1 MTIVTR
7 PITQDRK
14 DDKDK
19 EALVKSDVSIP
30 VAGSEPEVEIEAGHE
45 RSGSR
50 ILSCVSHSCL
60 LVTAIIALT
69 VGVIGAFHVYRTL
82 SSHHYLRGFCRL
94 PYPRSQE
101 ETLITGDFGS
111 HHLSQDEMDR
121 FMDSVGPV
129 DDDDSAEMM
138 MSNRG
143 RQGHHGRMGPHGMG
157 SHEGMMARMMNA
169 NNNNNLRNG
178 KVIADDGDTVEPLKT
193 VVQPELVERL
203 EVQTKVNQNGGLELD
218 YELDL
223 DLEEFESLQLPEISH
238 GRYLHDFKVNKTAII
253 DPDGK
258 RCFVMPL
265 NRNEI
270 SPPRSLMEIISKLK
284 NGAFELDLDE
294 IRHDTRVVLPPLD
307 SLEGYGFFIE
317 RGCMNYK
324 TYRLEEVSSTK
335 IMVKRS
341 ADRQPLQGFVEF
353 GGKSM
358 IKYNILNLDD
368 IEN

>member
-14 DDKDK
+14 DEKDK
-19 EALVKSDVSIP
+19 EALVKSE
-30 VAGSEPEVEIEAGHE
+30 VAIAVTESESEIEIQS
-45 RSGSR
+45 RPPGSR
-50 ILSCVSHSCL
+50 LLSCVSHSCL

-101 ETLITGDFGS
+101 ETLITGDFGRHRMREMDS
-111 HHLSQDEMDR
+111 DEMNRMMESIGSD
-121 FMDSVGPV
+121 
-129 DDDDSAEMM
+129 EMM
-138 MSNRG
+138 ADSSETMQHNG
-143 RQGHHGRMGPHGMG
+143 RRHHGRMMAPQGMG
-157 SHEGMMARMMNA
+157 SHEGMMGRMMN
-169 NNNNNLRNG
+169 NNDNQRDG
-178 KVIADDGDTVEPLKT
+178 KVLADDGDTVEPLQT
-193 VVQPELVERL
+193 VVEPELVERL
-203 EVQTKVNQNGGLELD
+203 SMQTKVNKNGGLELD

-238 GRYLHDFKVNKTAII
+238 GRYLHDFKVNQTAIV

-294 IRHDTRVVLPPLD
+294 IRHDTRVVLPPLET
-307 SLEGYGFFIE
+307 LEGYGFFIE
-317 RGCMNYK
+317 RACFRYK
-324 TYRLEEVSSTK
+324 TYRLEEVTPTK
-335 IMVKRS
+335 ILVKRS
-341 ADRQPLQGFVEF
+341 AADGPL
-353 GGKSM
+353 
-358 IKYNILNLDD
+358 
-368 IEN
+368 